1 MSILNMAN
9 LKKIILF
16 LILNIIILS
25 NSHAEWEKFL
35 SIEERN
41 LDIFLDRQKVIGSLP
56 GSGGGQT
63 VTGVLTLEGLDPVD
77 PIQKVK
83 GATYDVL
90 FNYKDI
96 KKVKIDGVEKDYKS
110 FIKKFHVQ
118 CKIRETDEYL
128 LGPIEVTYY
137 ASEMGSE
144 EIFYY
149 QYDRFVNRKYYKVR
163 PKSYSEEI
171 INYVCNNACTD
182 PDYYQMEVNDK
193 TITSKPHKTSCEI
206 DPPKKFE
213 AKNFLSQN

>member
-1 MSILNMAN
+1 MTN

-63 VTGVLTLEGLDPVD
+63 VTGVFTLEGLDPVD

-144 EIFYY
+144 EIFYH
-149 QYDRFVNRKYYKVR
+149 QYDRFVKRKYYKVR

-182 PDYYQMEVNDK
+182 PDYRMTNADDK
-193 TITSKPHKTSCEI
+193 VVTSEPLKTSCEI

-213 AKNFLSQN
+213 AKNFQNQN